1 MARIVS
7 DDEARELLEP
17 FGGEDAVRVGLSR
30 LRANRKYLDEN
41 RERLKRQYPDQWIA
55 ILRRQVVAHGDT
67 PEGVMRTVREAFE
80 DSDGVVLKL
89 LSSEERTW
97 IL

>member
-7 DDEARELLEP
+7 DDEVRELLEP
-17 FGGEDAVRVGLSR
+17 FGGPDAVSVGLRR
-30 LRANRKYLDEN
+30 LRENREYLDEN

-67 PEGVMRTVREAFE
+67 PEGVMRTVREAYE